1 MKSLSEI
8 ALSYFALMEA
18 EGRLM
23 RAKAI
28 ITGGAIASIF
38 IAGLFFFAACV
49 MVAVATHI
57 YLSEIYGE
65 IIASLVVAAGF
76 ALVSVLL
83 VCHGISKR

>member
-1 MKSLSEI
+1 
-8 ALSYFALMEA
+8 
-18 EGRLM
+18 
-23 RAKAI
+23 
-28 ITGGAIASIF
+28 
-38 IAGLFFFAACV
+38 